1 LQESSPFGK
10 ETYSI
15 PGIGVNKRLVDF
27 AFENGLNQVSEV
39 HKVTNGYVVARISEV
54 TNEGAKP
61 FDEVK
66 SLVQPL
72 VIREK
77 KYLMANNYAA
87 KLKSQIGSDIFKAK
101 SLNQKLI
108 ADTTGQF
115 SPNGSIPNIGRDY
128 AFIHTA
134 VNADL
139 NKVSDPIKG
148 FRGYFLI
155 KVTERSSFDS
165 VAYSVQRNALRDQLI
180 QEKRSMYVNQW
191 LEKLK
196 KDADIEDKR
205 YVFFGR

>member
-1 LQESSPFGK
+1 
-10 ETYSI
+10 
-15 PGIGVNKRLVDF
+15 VNKRLADF
-27 AFENGLNQVSEV
+27 AFENGLNKVSEV

-54 TNEGAKP
+54 INEGAKP
-61 FDEVK
+61 FDDVK
-66 SLVQPL
+66 SLIQPL

-77 KYLMANNYAA
+77 KYLMANDYAA
-87 KLKSQIGSDIFKAK
+87 KLKSQISGDVFKAK
-101 SLNQKLI
+101 PLNQKLI
-108 ADTTGQF
+108 VDTTGQF

-128 AFIHTA
+128 AFIHIA

-139 NKVSDPIKG
+139 NKVSDPVKG

-165 VAYSVQRNALRDQLI
+165 AAYSIQRNALRDQLI

-196 KDADIEDKR
+196 KDADIVDKR